1 MKYDKEYSTQYLLEV
16 DYLKVNEIYPTF
28 NKFIDGVKTFKYEKN
43 NKLFKVL
50 EKFYK

>member
-1 MKYDKEYSTQYLLEV
+1 MKFDKEYSTQYLIEV
-16 DYLKVNEIYPTF
+16 DYLKSQDIHPTF
-28 NKFIDGVKTFKYEKN
+28 NKIIDGVKTFKYEKN